1 MIRYLPKTI
10 TIDDMEYSIR
20 NDGDFGMVLDV
31 FSALTDPDID
41 EMYRVRAALEIFY
54 PEIDRIQNQK
64 TAIEEMY
71 KFIDCGAEDDSPKRP
86 KPKLMD
92 WEQDFNLII
101 APINRI
107 LGADVRGMEYCHW
120 WTFMSAY
127 QEIGECTFSQVVS
140 LRKKRNSGKKLEK
153 WEREYMREHSDI
165 VNLNKKYT
173 AEELAWL
180 NGG

>member
-1 MIRYLPKTI
+1 MIRHLPKTVN
-10 TIDDMEYSIR
+10 IDGVDYAIR
-20 NDGDFGMVLDV
+20 HDGDFGMVLDV

-41 EMYRVRAALEIFY
+41 EMYRVRTALEIFY
-54 PEIDRIQNQK
+54 PEIDTIENQK
-64 TAIEEMY
+64 EAVMQMY
-71 KFIDCGAEDDSPKRP
+71 TFIDCGNPPDGYQKP

-107 LGADVRGMEYCHW
+107 MGTDVRSLEYCHW
-120 WTFMSAY
+120 WTFMAAY

-140 LRKKRNSGKKLEK
+140 LRKKRNKGKKLEK
-153 WEREYMREHSDI
+153 WEREYMRENADI

-180 NGG
+180 NGE